1 VAAVEKYDP
10 RTALENP
17 ERDAMQAQIAAK
29 LEEERN
35 RRKLTNRDFVAL
47 IKRFASEKEFSYRT
61 YYLTMRQGQN
71 LTLETVALFARAL
84 EISVAELLLPADVL
98 EPWMKRLDLQQIK
111 DNIAR
116 AVDGYRK
123 RKNLMK
129 KEVAA
134 DVIGISLFSY
144 YKIERAQQNLTLA
157 IIGLIAN
164 RLGMPPAALLLGHL
178 PKC

>member
-1 VAAVEKYDP
+1 MEKYDP

-17 ERDAMQAQIAAK
+17 ERDVMQAQIAAK

-84 EISVAELLLPADVL
+84 EISMAELLLPEDLL

-129 KEVAA
+129 KDVA
-134 DVIGISLFSY
+134 DLIGISVVTY
-144 YKIERAQQNLTLA
+144 YKIEQAQQNLTLA

-164 RLGMPPAALLLGHL
+164 RLGMQPAALLLARL
-178 PKC
+178 PKR

>member
-35 RRKLTNRDFVAL
+35 RRKLTNRDLVAL

-61 YYLTMRQGQN
+61 YFLTMRQQQN
-71 LTLETVALFARAL
+71 LTLGTVALFARAL
-84 EISVAELLLPADVL
+84 ELSVAELLLPAARL

-111 DNIAR
+111 ENIAR
-116 AVDGYRK
+116 SVDGYRK
-123 RKNLMK
+123 RKNLLK
-129 KEVAA
+129 KDVA
-134 DVIGISLFSY
+134 DIIGISVVTY
-144 YKIERAQQNLTLA
+144 YKIEQAQQNLTLA
-157 IIGLIAN
+157 IIGLIAS
-164 RLGMPPAALLLGHL
+164 RLGMPPAALLLGRV
-178 PKC
+178 PKR